1 MDYVRTISA
10 ITLCASILFSKTLF
24 ASCYDTNNSFDADGD
39 ITGLAVTFS
48 NSVCSGSSTY
58 EILISRDSVLK
69 NSTDIK
75 FTISELDRS
84 LTANKGKNIIRFYS
98 NQGLS
103 QDLLYEIYIKNTSDR
118 EISLNTY
125 LSDVTATI
133 NKDGTTYTLSN
144 IELSRVSKIQFGDDV
159 FVGTIDD
166 IQYAINNTG
175 SFQPIVIK
183 KPYKTINESPPYL
196 SADTTMKSAVIPEKL
211 IDGIVNKS
219 IIYYDP
225 DKDSNNPE
233 AINCKD
239 NYVKFGNLGYYFE
252 KNEEKEL
259 IFEGCCFLSTYDTFN
274 QQGLLKIS
282 ESIEYDIDYVGV
294 DKKKISSK
302 VQCANGG
309 SASGDLSYYFD
320 KEDCNIKL
328 YGICNGDGI
337 IPESELITECSKKQV
352 GDVVQKSD
360 GTEADIDIDCKIGCE
375 NSGELKYNLSSS
387 TAVVTISGVA
397 CNKKTKTLQEWA
409 VSSSKSIPKGING
422 GLNAQY
428 MFNEYTNTLSCIP
441 GYEDGTVTYKF
452 TNGTESIIFTG
463 SCTPKKYRLDSYDNW
478 ESISGL
484 TNLLTVDYDEDKES
498 AERRGP
504 LTCISGYES
513 DGNLGY
519 YFNGIN
525 TDGEP
530 NLVING
536 NCNRKQYTLND
547 YVDSNRLTGIDGSI
561 SVSYDENK
569 ISIASMGSLN
579 CNSNYRSD
587 GNLGYYFNDINDDGE
602 LDLVI
607 NGNCVLD
614 DENSVLADYN
624 ALNFDM
630 IKQDNSDINNIK
642 TQLNLVTSGSN
653 GTNIS
658 WSSSD
663 YSIGDN
669 NGGIREGDGVVIRP
683 NPGVA
688 TNNVTLYANIS
699 KGNESMQKSFA
710 LQVAPY
716 NEYSRYVGYTSY
728 QNNGWDWDST
738 QYYSSEWKNTYT
750 DCATSCKNDRYCMF
764 AFWRDSS
771 GKMCKKFSNV
781 DNKDYGYQTYN
792 DNLRYYKY

>member
-24 ASCYDTNNSFDADGD
+24 ASCYDTNNAFDADGD
-39 ITGLAVTFS
+39 IIGLAVTFS
-48 NSVCSGSSTY
+48 NGVCNRSSPY

-75 FTISELDRS
+75 FTISESDRS
-84 LTANKGKNIIRFYS
+84 LTTNKGKNIIRFYS

-144 IELSRVSKIQFGDDV
+144 IDLSRVSKIQFGDDV
-159 FVGTIDD
+159 FVGKIDD
-166 IQYAINNTG
+166 IQYAINDSN
-175 SFQPIVIK
+175 FQPIIAI
-183 KPYKTINESPPYL
+183 KPYKLYPTGQGVET
-196 SADTTMKSAVIPEKL
+196 TTMKLAAIPVKL
-211 IDGIVNKS
+211 IDKIVNKS

-259 IFEGCCFLSTYDTFN
+259 IFEGCCFLSAYGALI

-337 IPESELITECSKKQV
+337 IPESGLITECSTKQV
-352 GDVVQKSD
+352 DDVVQKSD
-360 GTEADIDIDCKIGCE
+360 GTDDDIEINCKIGCE
-375 NSGELKYNLSSS
+375 NSGELNYNLSSS

-409 VSSSKSIPKGING
+409 VSSGKSIPKGING

-428 MFNEYTNTLSCIP
+428 MFNENTNTLSCIP
-441 GYEDGTVTYKF
+441 GYEDGTIIYKF
-452 TNGTESIIFTG
+452 QDNLEVIIFTG

-536 NCNRKQYTLND
+536 NCNRKQYALND
-547 YVDSNRLTGIDGSI
+547 YGDFNRLIAIDGSI

-569 ISIASMGSLN
+569 NSIASMGSLN

-630 IKQDNSDINNIK
+630 IKQGNSDINNIK

-669 NGGIREGDGVVIRP
+669 NGGIRGGDGVVIRP

-716 NEYSRYVGYTSY
+716 NEYSRYVGYGSY
-728 QNNGWDWDST
+728 QNNGWGWDSI
-738 QYYSSEWKNTYT
+738 QYYSSEQKNNYT

-764 AFWRDSS
+764 AFWRHSS
-771 GKMCKKFSNV
+771 GKICKKFSNV
-781 DNKDYGYQTYN
+781 NNKDHGSQTYN